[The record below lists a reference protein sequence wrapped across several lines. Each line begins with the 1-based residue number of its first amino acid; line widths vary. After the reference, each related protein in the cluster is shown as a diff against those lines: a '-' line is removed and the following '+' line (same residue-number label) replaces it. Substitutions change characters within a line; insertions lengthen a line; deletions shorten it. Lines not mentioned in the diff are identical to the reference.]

1 MIHTQP
7 EKSGGLSTH
16 RSNPCLFFLNQ
27 EKAAI
32 KSLVGLAEG
41 YRAHFHPVSQLKKQV
56 SRTRAIGRGVHG
68 SCGRDAHGSR
78 RPGKPDLRGDW
89 RLPLRSVA
97 LAMQLRPPSLMS
109 HTRWALMV
117 VFVVSGDFST

>member
-1 MIHTQP
+1 MTHTQP
-7 EKSGGLSTH
+7 EKTGGLSTH

-56 SRTRAIGRGVHG
+56 SLTRAIGTGVHG
-68 SCGRDAHGSR
+68 SCPWVQAAWQARPQGRLEAAAQE
-78 RPGKPDLRGDW
+78 RGLG
-89 RLPLRSVA
+89 RA
-97 LAMQLRPPSLMS
+97 APSL
-109 HTRWALMV
+109 
-117 VFVVSGDFST
+117 